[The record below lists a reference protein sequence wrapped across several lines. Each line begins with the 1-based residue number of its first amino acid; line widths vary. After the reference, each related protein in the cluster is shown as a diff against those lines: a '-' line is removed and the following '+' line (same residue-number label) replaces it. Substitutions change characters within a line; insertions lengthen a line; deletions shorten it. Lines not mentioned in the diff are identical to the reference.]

1 MLGASWYILG
11 KLSRMKN
18 LLYFTQ
24 TILRLRSIEVYSQS
38 RFGSPLILFLLG
50 YSAFVTYSYL
60 IINDPVFH
68 QVAYAI
74 LVITIVFRSVY
85 LVKHLP
91 PQTTNERPHLVRL
104 LRLAAAG
111 FIISFAVWNVD
122 NQFCSYFRHA
132 RTLVPY
138 AVGALTQLH
147 GWWHIGTS
155 LGVFYFTVFLEW
167 MQLIV
172 DEKNTQQYE
181 LVWVGGIICYLRP
194 LDKSH
199 KA

>member
-1 MLGASWYILG
+1 M
-11 KLSRMKN
+11 
-18 LLYFTQ
+18 
-24 TILRLRSIEVYSQS
+24 
-38 RFGSPLILFLLG
+38 
-50 YSAFVTYSYL
+50 TYSYL

-85 LVKHLP
+85 LVKQLP
-91 PQTTNERPHLVRL
+91 PQTNERPHLVHL

-111 FIISFAVWNVD
+111 FIISFGVWNVD

-138 AVGALTQLH
+138 ALGALTQLH

-155 LGVFYFTVFLEW
+155 LGVFYFTVFVEW
-167 MQLIV
+167 MQLIL

-194 LDKSH
+194 QGKPH